1 MSAPGRPSGD
11 PVGAV
16 LVVGGGIGGIQ
27 SALDLGDAGFKVYM
41 VEERPAIGGAMAQ
54 LDKTFPTNDC
64 SLCILSPKLVDVG
77 RHPNIELMTNSSV
90 SAIDGKAG
98 AFTVGITERA
108 RRVTDACVGC
118 NLCAEACVLAG
129 RLKNEFDEGLKA
141 RSAIYIP
148 YPQAVPLRYV
158 VDAENC
164 LQVKHGKC
172 AQKCVEACPADAIDF
187 DMQDVERT
195 IRVGAIVLAPG
206 FEAFHAEAKG
216 EYGYGRFDN
225 VVTSLEFERILSA
238 SGPYEGHVLRPSDG
252 KEPKHIAWINCV
264 GSRDIGC
271 GNEYC
276 SSVCCTYSI
285 KEAIIAKEHSS
296 AVEPTIFY
304 MDMRTYGKGFE
315 SYLNRAEGQ
324 HGVRFIRSRISEVQE
339 TPEKDLRI
347 RYEREDGTLVE
358 EVFDMVVLSI
368 GLEPSEGVAE
378 LAGTAGITLDRFGFC
393 KTGETSPM
401 ETDVPGIFV
410 CGAFS
415 GPKDIPETV
424 MEASGAAAKAGAMIS
439 GSRGSLVEEREFVP
453 ERDVSGEE
461 PRIGVYV
468 CHCGINIGAY
478 VDVPAVVE
486 YARTLPNVVH
496 AEENIYSC
504 SQDAQ
509 STLIDRIREHGLNR
523 VLVASCTPRT
533 HEPLFQETLREAGL
547 NAHLFEMANI
557 RDQCSWVHMNQPEE
571 ATGKAKDLVRM
582 SVARA
587 RHIEPLEEISMGVVQ
602 SALVIGGGL
611 AGMTAALALADQG
624 FGVTLV
630 EREGRLGGNMVNI
643 HYTLDNDNI
652 QDHLRTLTGRIDAND
667 LIDVHLDSE
676 VAEIG
681 GFVGNFESRIES
693 RDGTATVKHG
703 AIIVATGA
711 VESAPAEYLY
721 GENERVITQTELER
735 RIAEGEPTGR
745 TVVMIQCVGSRD
757 ESHVYCSRVCCSD
770 AIKNAIRLKE
780 ADPSIQIYILYR
792 DMRTYG
798 MKEIHYARA
807 RELGVIFV
815 RYDLDAKPTVSVGP
829 AGLEVKVREKILD
842 DELVMDADLVVIAP
856 AIEPRPDRVDLAKM
870 LKVPLNE
877 DGFFL
882 EAHVKLRPVDF
893 ATDGIFL
900 AGMAHSPKSMEES
913 ITQAYAAA
921 ARASTLLA
929 KGEVRVNPAIADID
943 ESLCIGCGL
952 CVTNCPFKAME
963 LVLKEGGRK
972 AQVIPASCKGC
983 GVCGASCPK
992 LAIIMKHFTN
1002 EEITAQIEAYRGVA

>member
-1 MSAPGRPSGD
+1 MSD

-27 SALDLGDAGFKVYM
+27 SALDLADAGFKVYM
-41 VEERPAIGGAMAQ
+41 VEDKPAIGGAMAQ

-90 SAIDGKAG
+90 TAIDGKAG
-98 AFTVGITERA
+98 DFTVKITERA
-108 RRVTDACVGC
+108 RRVTEACVGC
-118 NLCAEACVLAG
+118 NLCAEACVLKG
-129 RLKNEFDEGLKA
+129 RLRNEFDEELKE

-158 VDAENC
+158 VDPVNC
-164 LQVKHGKC
+164 LQVKTGKC
-172 AQKCVEACPADAIDF
+172 AMKCVEACPANAIDF
-187 DMQDVERT
+187 DMQDIERT
-195 IRVGAIVLAPG
+195 VEVGSIVMAPG
-206 FEAFHAEAKG
+206 FEGFHAEAKG

-252 KEPKHIAWINCV
+252 KEPKRIAWINCV
-264 GSRDIGC
+264 GSRDRSC

-285 KEAIIAKEHSS
+285 KEAIIAKEHSGS
-296 AVEPTIFY
+296 VEPTIFY
-304 MDMRTYGKGFE
+304 MDMRTHGKGFE
-315 SYLNRAEGQ
+315 SYLNRAEDQ
-324 HGVRFIRSRISEVQE
+324 HGIRFIRSRISEVQE
-339 TPEKDLRI
+339 TPGKDLRI
-347 RYEREDGTLVE
+347 RYESEEGALREET
-358 EVFDMVVLSI
+358 FDMVVLSI
-368 GLEPSEGVAE
+368 GLEPGEGVKDLAE
-378 LAGTAGITLDRFGFC
+378 TAGISLDDFGFC
-393 KTGETSPM
+393 ETEETRPM
-401 ETDVPGIFV
+401 ETDVPGVFV

-439 GSRGSLVEEREFVP
+439 SGRGTLVEEREFVP

-486 YARTLPNVVH
+486 YARGLPNVVH

-509 STLIDRIREHGLNR
+509 HTLIDRIKEHGLNR

-557 RDQCSWVHMNQPEE
+557 RDQCSWVHMDDK
-571 ATGKAKDLVRM
+571 ATATEKAQDLVRM

-587 RHIEPLEEISMGVVQ
+587 AHIEPLEELSLDVIQHG
-602 SALVIGGGL
+602 LVIGGGL

-624 FGVTLV
+624 FGVSLV
-630 EREGRLGGNMVNI
+630 EQEDALGGNMRNI
-643 HYTLDNDNI
+643 HYTLDNDNV
-652 QDHLRTLTGRIDAND
+652 QEYLGSLVDRIGESDI
-667 LIDVHLDSE
+667 IDVHLNAKVS
-676 VAEIG
+676 EIG
-681 GFVGNFESRIES
+681 GFVGNFESVIDTP
-693 RDGTATVKHG
+693 DGPERVEHG

-711 VESAPAEYLY
+711 VESAPAEYLF
-721 GENERVITQTELER
+721 GEDERVISQTELER
-735 RIAEGEPTGR
+735 RIAEGEPVGR
-745 TVVMIQCVGSRD
+745 TVAMIQCVGSRD
-757 ESHVYCSRVCCSD
+757 ESHTYCSRVCCSD
-770 AIKNAIRLKE
+770 AIKNAIRIKE
-780 ADPSIQIYILYR
+780 TDPSAQVYILYR

-798 MKEIHYARA
+798 LKESHYGRA
-807 RELGVIFV
+807 RELGVVFV
-815 RYDLDAKPTVSVGP
+815 RFDLDGKPAVDTDGD
-829 AGLEVKVREKILD
+829 ALTVKVKEKILGE
-842 DELVMDADLVVIAP
+842 ELFIEADIVALAP

-893 ATDGIFL
+893 ATDGVFL
-900 AGMAHSPKSMEES
+900 AGMAHSPKTMEES
-913 ITQAYAAA
+913 IAQAYAAA

-929 KGEVRVNPAIADID
+929 KGEVRVNPAIADIT
-943 ESLCIGCGL
+943 EEMCIGCGL

-992 LAIIMKHFTN
+992 LAITMKHFTN

>member
-1 MSAPGRPSGD
+1 
-11 PVGAV
+11 
-16 LVVGGGIGGIQ
+16 
-27 SALDLGDAGFKVYM
+27 
-41 VEERPAIGGAMAQ
+41 
-54 LDKTFPTNDC
+54 
-64 SLCILSPKLVDVG
+64 
-77 RHPNIELMTNSSV
+77 
-90 SAIDGKAG
+90 
-98 AFTVGITERA
+98 
-108 RRVTDACVGC
+108 
-118 NLCAEACVLAG
+118 
-129 RLKNEFDEGLKA
+129 
-141 RSAIYIP
+141 
-148 YPQAVPLRYV
+148 LRYV

-164 LQVKHGKC
+164 LQVVHGKC

-187 DMQDVERT
+187 DMEDVERT
-195 IRVGAIVLAPG
+195 IRVGSIVLAPG
-206 FEAFHAEAKG
+206 FEGFHAGAKG

-238 SGPYEGHVLRPSDG
+238 SGPYEGHVQRPSDG
-252 KEPKHIAWINCV
+252 EEPKKVAWINCV

-285 KEAIIAKEHSS
+285 KEAIIAREHTS

-324 HGVRFIRSRISEVQE
+324 HGVRFIRSRIAEVQE

-358 EVFDMVVLSI
+358 EVFDMIVLSI
-368 GLEPSEGVAE
+368 GLEPGKGVAE
-378 LAGTAGITLDRFGFC
+378 LAEIAGVSLDGFGFC
-393 KTGETSPM
+393 QTGETTPM
-401 ETDVPGIFV
+401 DTDVPGIFV

-439 GSRGSLVEEREFVP
+439 AARDTLVEEREFVP

-461 PRIGVYV
+461 TRVGVYV

-509 STLIDRIREHGLNR
+509 STLVDRIKEHGLNR

-557 RDQCSWVHMNQPEE
+557 RDQCSWVHMNEPEE
-571 ATGKAKDLVRM
+571 ATEKAKDLVRM

-587 RHIEPLEEISMGVVQ
+587 AHIESLEELTMDVVQ
-602 SALVIGGGL
+602 RGLVIGGGL

-630 EREGRLGGNMVNI
+630 EREDRLGGNLMNL
-643 HYTLDNDNI
+643 HYTLENDNV
-652 QDHLRTLTGRIDAND
+652 QEYLDSMVARICIND

-676 VAEIG
+676 VAEIS
-681 GFVGNFESRIES
+681 GFVGNFESQIES
-693 RDGTATVKHG
+693 PDGTANVEHG

-711 VESAPAEYLY
+711 SESAPVEYLY
-721 GENERVITQTELER
+721 GEDERVIAQTELER
-735 RIAEGEPTGR
+735 RIAEGEAVGGTIAM
-745 TVVMIQCVGSRD
+745 VQCVGSRD
-757 ESHVYCSRVCCSD
+757 ESHAYCSRVCCSD
-770 AIKNAIRLKE
+770 AIKNAIRLRE
-780 ADPSIQIYILYR
+780 SDSTTQVYILYR

-798 MKEIHYARA
+798 FKEVHYARA

-815 RYDLDAKPTVSVGP
+815 RYDLDAKPTVSVGSV
-829 AGLEVKVREKILD
+829 GLEVRVKEKILD
-842 DELVMDADLVVIAP
+842 DELVIDADLVVLAP
-856 AIEPRPDRVDLAKM
+856 AIEPRPDRADLAKM

-900 AGMAHSPKSMEES
+900 AGMAHSPKTMEES
-913 ITQAYAAA
+913 IAQAYAAA

-929 KGEVRVNPAIADID
+929 KGEVRVNPAIADI
-943 ESLCIGCGL
+943 EEEMCIGCGL

-992 LAIIMKHFTN
+992 LAITMKHFTN
-1002 EEITAQIEAYRGVA
+1002 EEITAQIEAYRGVV